1 MHIFYSPFYNGQCF
15 VKQNGTNVC
24 LDTQVLD
31 SQGLLSQLALHAGIH
46 HEIPSFPT
54 RLTAYHQALCEYDK
68 IHPEN
73 LFHQSIVIDA
83 MSVAKT
89 LIGWR
94 DYLSLCGWEAGTIL
108 ERCSRLNTLA
118 EIEAHYQDDGLAVL
132 LRKLMDVLMKMKE
145 EKVPAPATYRQLV
158 VEIPFSAELLPD
170 YLQPMLDLMKD
181 FGMTLKEGDERSA
194 SYPKEITL
202 IEFSQQ
208 WKAEAWLSQQKAEQY
223 DVWINSDN
231 KRLDNWLH
239 MSGHPVSG
247 STMKQSNPQ
256 ITQLFLLAVQMF
268 QRPLNVNVLVQYLL
282 LPECPLDWQLRNRLA
297 GKIIREGGFCNQN
310 VKECIN
316 DFIEK
321 EFKEDATQRKQTQK
335 EREDNY
341 STYLPFDLR
350 KEEDAMLLVEEK
362 EELFA
367 KDVVEFMKKIKD
379 YASSRAMII
388 EAKSPYDARIQ
399 QLQTVVE
406 LVDALLHQIEVDGQ
420 EKLAFS
426 TLEQWAQLLYEPR
439 DFRQYNAQVGSQWVI
454 NSPSN
459 MVSET
464 TSTIWCDFYGDV
476 SAALSTDFLSPLEQ
490 EKLTAAG
497 VNIWR
502 PEHESECKDIVM
514 ALPIHLTSNQLTLIA
529 CKQNGATVLPRH
541 PLAVQI
547 KEITKKDGD
556 VLYEQ
561 LKRKE
566 VVSIDN
572 HQEENLKEIKFDAP
586 HHPVKRRE
594 KESFSALEKLLQD
607 PFDYVM
613 RYCLEFEE
621 ASATEIKLSTTY
633 GNVAHETI
641 EHLFTAE
648 RQGKSLKAFIEENY
662 LHAFDLALSKKGAML
677 LVPEHHLD
685 KARLEHQLRRCVL
698 NLADIIEENGLKV
711 IECEKKEVQDLEF
724 ENGIMMEGYIDMV
737 LKDAQGKDVIF
748 DLKWTSKKNKHK
760 KLIEENRAAQLA
772 IYAAML
778 KIDHDTQEN
787 ARTAFFVMP
796 LGKIVTSDSFRG
808 KYVDQLTKNEVDI
821 MEQLRL
827 SYKERMKEIG
837 EGKIETADNEMIQ
850 DLQYTKAGN
859 VFPIGHNPNAKSRK
873 AENKYSDYKCFIS

>member
-1 MHIFYSPFYNGQCF
+1 MHIFYSPFYNGQCYI
-15 VKQNGTNVC
+15 KQNGTDVC
-24 LDTQVLD
+24 IDTQVLD
-31 SQGLLSQLALHAGIH
+31 TQGLLSQLALHAGIH
-46 HEIPSFPT
+46 QEIPSFPT

-68 IHPEN
+68 VHPEN
-73 LFHQSIVIDA
+73 LFHQSLVIDA

-94 DYLSLCGWEAGTIL
+94 DYLSLCGWEAGMVLHGCT
-108 ERCSRLNTLA
+108 RLNTLA
-118 EIEAHYQDDGLAVL
+118 EIEAHYQDDGLAAL

-145 EKVPAPATYRQLV
+145 EKVPVPATYRQLV

-170 YLQPMLDLMKD
+170 YLKPMLDLMKNL
-181 FGMTLKEGDERSA
+181 GMTLKEGDLNET

-239 MSGHPVSG
+239 MSGRPVSG

-282 LPECPLDWQLRNRLA
+282 LPECPLDWQLKNRLA
-297 GKIIREGGFCNQN
+297 RQIIREGGFCNEK

-321 EFKEDATQRKQTQK
+321 EFMEDATLRKQTQQ

-350 KEEDAMLLVEEK
+350 KEEDAMFLVEEK
-362 EELFA
+362 EELLA
-367 KDVVEFMKKIKD
+367 KDIEMFMKKMKD
-379 YASSRAMII
+379 YASSHARKI

-420 EKLAFS
+420 ERLAFS

-490 EKLTAAG
+490 KNLIAAG
-497 VNIWR
+497 VNIWK

-514 ALPIHLTSNQLTLIA
+514 ALPIHLTRNQLTLIA
-529 CKQNGATVLPRH
+529 SKQNGATVLPRH

-547 KEITKKDGD
+547 KETTTRDGD
-556 VLYEQ
+556 ALYEQ

-572 HQEENLKEIKFDAP
+572 HQEENLKEIRFDAFN
-586 HHPVKRRE
+586 HPVRRRE
-594 KESFSALEKLLQD
+594 KESFSALEKLLQN

-633 GNVAHETI
+633 GNVAHEAI
-641 EHLFTAE
+641 EYLFTAE
-648 RQGKSLKAFIEENY
+648 RQGKGLKAFIKENY
-662 LHAFDLALSKKGAML
+662 LHAFELALSKKGAML

-685 KARLEHQLRRCVL
+685 KARLEHQLHRCVL

-711 IECEKKEVQDLEF
+711 IECEQKELQDLGF

-737 LKDAQGKDVIF
+737 LNDAEGKDVIF
-748 DLKWTSKKNKHK
+748 DLKWTSKKDKHE

-772 IYAAML
+772 IYSAML
-778 KIDHDTQEN
+778 KLDHGTKEN

-796 LGKIVTSDSFRG
+796 LGKIVTSDPFRG
-808 KYVDQLTKNEVDI
+808 KFVDQLTKNEMDI

-827 SYKERMKEIG
+827 GYKQRMKEIG
-837 EGKIETADNEMIQ
+837 EGQIETADNETIQ
-850 DLQYTKAGN
+850 DLQYTQAGN
-859 VFPIGHNPNAKSRK
+859 VFPIEHNPNVKSRK
-873 AENKYSDYKCFIS
+873 AENRYSDYKCFIS